1 MGRETTNMI
10 DTVLVLVFSVASCLA
25 QDAGL
30 DYVDDFSCPD
40 ELEGYYPHLYSC
52 DKYWACFDGLAELRT
67 CGNGLAFID
76 TDESY
81 KLEQCEELHLV
92 ECGQRTEL
100 QPAISTPNCPRLWG
114 TFAGSSSSV
123 SEEFPGSRAV
133 PWGRSSVTAPG
144 PELTGPALTRRMFLS
159 VRTTTPVTRRSF
171 RRERYQP
178 PTRAE
183 SEPTDFTELVIML
196 YCYHLLF
203 IYLLIYLFIMLMT
216 HTL

>member
-1 MGRETTNMI
+1 MGVLSRSRETTNMI

-52 DKYWACFDGLAELRT
+52 DKYWACTDGLAELKT

-92 ECGQRTEL
+92 ECGRGRSWSPPSPPPTVHGCGGRSLTPRPAEGSGSVRTGRPTGTSIHPASPTTRSPTAASGSARS
-100 QPAISTPNCPRLWG
+100 QTAPAILLSLTRTRSSCVPRGRRKALSPSTRIPW
-114 TFAGSSSSV
+114 TAGSSSC
-123 SEEFPGSRAV
+123 A
-133 PWGRSSVTAPG
+133 
-144 PELTGPALTRRMFLS
+144 
-159 VRTTTPVTRRSF
+159 
-171 RRERYQP
+171 
-178 PTRAE
+178 
-183 SEPTDFTELVIML
+183 
-196 YCYHLLF
+196 
-203 IYLLIYLFIMLMT
+203 
-216 HTL
+216 